1 MEQEFL
7 SLIFQEEKPYRG
19 ERRIGIYKG
28 SKKIGGIEQVYS
40 PYRGTTYYHAFANRP
55 YTFTVPTANS
65 VAQAKQNFV
74 RALKEHGGNAP
85 TSADIKYLPAD
96 PDAEFYP
103 TPSWLA
109 GKMLACLDRDA
120 PIRSV
125 LEPSAGKGDLLYALQ
140 KYNAAQRYG
149 KDEDIFELT
158 DVIEADQNLRGLLKG
173 AGFRVIGD
181 DFLQFHTHK
190 HYDLILMNP
199 PFSNGDA
206 HLLRALDIQSG
217 GGQVLCLLNAETLKN
232 PYTNRRKALLQ
243 KLEEHHAHVEYVQGA
258 FQKAARKS
266 DVEVAIIHVNIS
278 APAMRSNIISYLK
291 RAESTAEIES
301 GEASSIVSANWM
313 ENLINGYEFEAKA
326 GIALLREY
334 AAMRPY
340 LMDGHTNY
348 EKPLISLAVG
358 ERELGEGAPSGSINR
373 YLEKLRYKYWNAFLS
388 REEITSRM
396 TSAMQKQYSEKISD
410 LKHYDFNL
418 YNLQQVFFDIRAQLS
433 ANIEDSILDLF
444 ETLSGKYAW
453 IREEN
458 NKNIRYFNGWAT
470 NKAHKV
476 GMKAILPINGFGSSY
491 SWTKDKLDSYYISTP
506 LSDLERAM
514 NYLDRGETTDRKNL
528 RNFIDYAVKCG
539 DTVVETTYFKAKFY
553 KKGTCH
559 IQFRPEAQRIIDRLN
574 IFAAQKKNWL
584 PPCYG
589 RKRYKD
595 MTPEEAAV
603 IDDFQGKDAYEK
615 LMENPGLYLTD
626 AASSDFLSL
635 PT

>member
-7 SLIFQEEKPYRG
+7 NLIFQEEKPYRG

-28 SKKIGGIEQVYS
+28 GKKIGGIEQVHN
-40 PYRGTTYYHAFANRP
+40 YRNTTYYHVFSMPP
-55 YTFTVPTANS
+55 YTFSVSTANS

-74 RALKEHGGNAP
+74 RALKEHGGEGRERAGM
-85 TSADIKYLPAD
+85 KYLPAD

-109 GKMLACLDRDA
+109 GKMLACLDRRA

-140 KYNAAQRYG
+140 KYNAARRYG
-149 KDEDIFELT
+149 KDEDIFELA
-158 DVIEADQNLRGLLKG
+158 DVIETDQNLQGLLKG

-190 HYDLILMNP
+190 HYDLIFMNP

-217 GGQVLCLLNAETLKN
+217 GGQILCLLNAETLRN
-232 PYTNRRKALLQ
+232 PYTNRRKVLLQ
-243 KLEEHHAHVEYVQGA
+243 KLEEYDAHVEYVQGA
-258 FQKAARKS
+258 FQKASRKS
-266 DVEVAIIHVNIS
+266 DVEVAIIHVNIP
-278 APAMRSNIISYLK
+278 APAMRSNIIDYLK
-291 RAESTAEIES
+291 RAESAAETDPE
-301 GEASSIVSANWM
+301 GASSIAAANWM

-334 AAMRPY
+334 TAMRPY
-340 LMDGHTNY
+340 LMAGDKAY
-348 EKPLISLAVG
+348 DKPLISLSVG
-358 ERELGEGAPSGSINR
+358 EREVGESTPSGSINR

-388 REEITSRM
+388 REELTSRM
-396 TSAMQKQYSEKISD
+396 TSAMQKQYSEKIRD

-433 ANIEDSILDLF
+433 GNVEESILDLF

-453 IREEN
+453 IRAEN
-458 NKNIRYFNGWAT
+458 NKNIHYFNGWAT

-476 GMKAILPINGFGSSY
+476 GMKAILPINGFGSY
-491 SWTKDKLDSYYISTP
+491 SWTKDELDPYYITTQ

-514 NYLDRGETTDRKNL
+514 NYLDRGETSERMNL
-528 RNFIDYAVKCG
+528 QRMIEGAVKYG
-539 DTVVETTYFKAKFY
+539 GTIVETTYFKAKFY

-595 MTPEEAAV
+595 MTPEETAV
-603 IDDFQGKDAYEK
+603 IDDFQGKESYEK
-615 LMENPGLYLTD
+615 LMENPGLYITD
-626 AASSDFLSL
+626 ATSSDFLSL
-635 PT
+635 PA

>member
-7 SLIFQEEKPYRG
+7 SLIFQEEKPYEG
-19 ERRIGIYKG
+19 KRRIGIYKG
-28 SKKIGGIEQVYS
+28 SKKIGGIEQIYN
-40 PYRGTTYYHAFANRP
+40 PYRGTTYYHAFAKRP
-55 YTFTVPTANS
+55 YTFTVQTANS

-74 RALKEHGGNAP
+74 RALNEYGGNAP

-109 GKMLACLDRDA
+109 GKMLSFLDRDA
-120 PIRSV
+120 PMNSV

-140 KYNAAQRYG
+140 KYNAARRYG
-149 KDEDIFELT
+149 KDEDIFELA

-232 PYTNRRKALLQ
+232 PYTNRRKMLLQ
-243 KLEEHHAHVEYVQGA
+243 KLEEYHAHVEYVQGA

-266 DVEVAIIHVNIS
+266 DVEVAIVYVNI
-278 APAMRSNIISYLK
+278 PVPVMHSNIIDYLK
-291 RAESTAEIES
+291 RAESAAEIEP
-301 GEASSIVSANWM
+301 GEASSIASANWM
-313 ENLINGYEFEAKA
+313 ENLIHGYEFEAKA

-358 ERELGEGAPSGSINR
+358 ERELDEGAPSGSINR
-373 YLEKLRYKYWNAFLS
+373 YLEKLRYKYWSAFLS
-388 REEITSRM
+388 REELTSRM
-396 TSAMQKQYSEKISD
+396 TSAMRKQYSEKISD

-433 ANIEDSILDLF
+433 ANVEDSILDLF

-458 NKNIRYFNGWAT
+458 NKNIHYYNGWAT

-476 GMKAILPINGFGSSY
+476 GMKAILPINGFGSY
-491 SWTKDKLDSYYISTP
+491 SWTKGALDSYYIGTQ

-514 NYLDRGETTDRKNL
+514 NYLDRGETSERMNL
-528 RNFIDYAVKCG
+528 ERMITNAIKCRE
-539 DTVVETTYFKAKFY
+539 TIVETTYFKAKFY

-589 RKRYKD
+589 RKRYRD

-603 IDDFQGKDAYEK
+603 IDDFQGEAAYEK

-635 PT
+635 HA

>member
-1 MEQEFL
+1 MEQDFL
-7 SLIFQEEKPYRG
+7 NLIFREEKPYRG

-28 SKKIGGIEQVYS
+28 GKKVGGIEEKHN
-40 PYRGTTYYHAFANRP
+40 PYRGTTYYRSFALRP
-55 YTFTVPTANS
+55 YTSTVENADS
-65 VAQAKQNFV
+65 VARAKQNFA
-74 RALKEHGGNAP
+74 RAVKEHRGEAQER
-85 TSADIKYLPAD
+85 ADIKYLPAD

-109 GKMLACLDRDA
+109 GRMLSFLDRDA
-120 PIRSV
+120 PIRTV

-140 KYNAAQRYG
+140 KYNAARRYG
-149 KDEDIFELT
+149 KDEDIFDLV

-199 PFSNGDA
+199 PFSNCDA

-217 GGQVLCLLNAETLKN
+217 GGRVLCLLNAETLKN
-232 PYTNRRKALLQ
+232 PYTNRRKVLLQ
-243 KLEEHHAHVEYVQGA
+243 KLEEYHAHVEYVQDT

-266 DVEVAIIHVNIS
+266 DVEVAIVYVNI
-278 APAMRSNIISYLK
+278 PVPVMHSNIIDYLK
-291 RAESTAEIES
+291 RAESAAEIEP
-301 GEASSIVSANWM
+301 EVASSIAAANWM

-326 GIALLREY
+326 GIALMQEY

-340 LMDGHTNY
+340 LMDGNKVY
-348 EKPLISLAVG
+348 AQPLISLSVG
-358 ERELGEGAPSGSINR
+358 EREVGESTPSGSINR

-396 TSAMQKQYSEKISD
+396 TSAMQNQYNKKISD
-410 LKHYDFNL
+410 LKNYDFNL
-418 YNLQQVFFDIRAQLS
+418 YNLQQVFFDIRTQLS
-433 ANIEDSILDLF
+433 SNVEESILDLF

-458 NKNIRYFNGWAT
+458 NKNIHYYNGWAT

-476 GMKAILPINGFGSSY
+476 GMKAILPINGFGSY
-491 SWTKDKLDSYYISTP
+491 SWTKDKLDSYYISTQ

-528 RNFIDYAVKCG
+528 QNFIDYAVKCG

-595 MTPEEAAV
+595 MTPEETAV
-603 IDDFQGKDAYEK
+603 IDDFQGKESYEK
-615 LMENPGLYLTD
+615 LMDNPGLYLTD
-626 AASSDFLSL
+626 AASSNFCSL
-635 PT
+635 HA

>member
-7 SLIFQEEKPYRG
+7 SLIFQEEKPYQG
-19 ERRIGIYKG
+19 GRRIGIYKDG
-28 SKKIGGIEQVYS
+28 KKIGGIEQVYS
-40 PYRGTTYYHAFANRP
+40 PYRGTTSYHAFANRP
-55 YTFTVPTANS
+55 YTFTVESASS
-65 VAQAKQNFV
+65 VAQAKQNFA
-74 RALKEHGGNAP
+74 RALKEHGGKAQER
-85 TSADIKYLPAD
+85 ADVKYLPAD

-109 GKMLACLDRDA
+109 GKMLACLDRRA
-120 PIRSV
+120 PIRAV

-140 KYNAAQRYG
+140 KYNAARRYG

-206 HLLRALDIQSG
+206 HLLRALDIQSS
-217 GGQVLCLLNAETLKN
+217 GGQILCLLNAETLKN
-232 PYTNRRKALLQ
+232 PYTNRRKALLL
-243 KLEEHHAHVEYVQGA
+243 KLEEYHAHVEYVQGA

-266 DVEVAIIHVNIS
+266 DVEVAIVYVDIPT
-278 APAMRSNIISYLK
+278 PAMRSNIIDYLK
-291 RAESTAEIES
+291 RAESAAEIEP
-301 GEASSIVSANWM
+301 GEVSSIASANWM
-313 ENLINGYEFEAKA
+313 ENLIHGYEFEAKA
-326 GIALLREY
+326 GIALMREY

-340 LMDGHTNY
+340 LMDGHKNY

-358 ERELGEGAPSGSINR
+358 ERELGEGAPSGSINL
-373 YLEKLRYKYWNAFLS
+373 YLEKLRYKYWSAFLS
-388 REEITSRM
+388 REELTSRM

-433 ANIEDSILDLF
+433 SNVEDSILDLF

-458 NKNIRYFNGWAT
+458 NKNIHYFNGWAT

-476 GMKAILPINGFGSSY
+476 GMKSILPINGFGSY
-491 SWTKDKLDSYYISTP
+491 SWTKDALDSYYIGTQ

-514 NYLDRGETTDRKNL
+514 NYLDRGETSERMNL
-528 RNFIDYAVKCG
+528 QRMIDGAVKYG
-539 DTVVETTYFKAKFY
+539 GTIVETTYFKAKFY

-589 RKRYKD
+589 RKHYKD

-603 IDDFQGKDAYEK
+603 IDDFQGKEAYEK
-615 LMENPGLYLTD
+615 IMENPGLYITD

-635 PT
+635 PA

>member
-1 MEQEFL
+1 MEQDFL
-7 SLIFQEEKPYRG
+7 NLIFREEKPYRG

-28 SKKIGGIEQVYS
+28 GKKVGGIEEKHN
-40 PYRGTTYYHAFANRP
+40 PYRGTTYYRSFALHP
-55 YTFTVPTANS
+55 YTSTVENADS
-65 VAQAKQNFV
+65 VARAKQNFA
-74 RALKEHGGNAP
+74 RALKEPSGEAQER
-85 TSADIKYLPAD
+85 ADIKYLPAD

-109 GKMLACLDRDA
+109 GRMLSFLDRDA
-120 PIRSV
+120 PIRTV

-140 KYNAAQRYG
+140 KYNAARRYG
-149 KDEDIFELT
+149 KDEDIFDLV

-217 GGQVLCLLNAETLKN
+217 GGRVLCLLNAETLKN
-232 PYTNRRKALLQ
+232 PYTNRRKVLLQ
-243 KLEEHHAHVEYVQGA
+243 KLEEYHAHVEYVQGA

-266 DVEVAIIHVNIS
+266 DVEVAIVYVNI
-278 APAMRSNIISYLK
+278 PVPVMHSNIIDYLK
-291 RAESTAEIES
+291 RAESAAEIEP
-301 GEASSIVSANWM
+301 GEASSIASANWM
-313 ENLINGYEFEAKA
+313 ENLINGYDFEAKA

-358 ERELGEGAPSGSINR
+358 ERELDEGAPSESINR
-373 YLEKLRYKYWNAFLS
+373 YLEKLRYKYWSAFLS
-388 REEITSRM
+388 REELTSRM
-396 TSAMQKQYSEKISD
+396 TSAMRKQYSEKISD

-433 ANIEDSILDLF
+433 ANVEDSILDLF

-453 IREEN
+453 VREEN
-458 NKNIRYFNGWAT
+458 NKNIHYYNGWAT

-476 GMKAILPINGFGSSY
+476 GMKAILPINGFGSY
-491 SWTKDKLDSYYISTP
+491 SWTKGALDSYYIGTQ

-514 NYLDRGETTDRKNL
+514 NYLDRGETSERMNL
-528 RNFIDYAVKCG
+528 ERMIAYSIKCRE
-539 DTVVETTYFKAKFY
+539 TIVETTYFKAKFY

-603 IDDFQGKDAYEK
+603 IDDFQGEEAYEK

-635 PT
+635 HA